1 MVQRTQ
7 IERKNGKVEF
17 KNTDRDVIQLRPFKS
32 LFINMN
38 LQANEIQSAASFSS
52 LTWWQQRFDKN

>member
-1 MVQRTQ
+1 MVQKTQ

-17 KNTDRDVIQLRPFKS
+17 KNTDSDVIRLRPFKS

-52 LTWWQQRFDKN
+52 LT